1 HEERYDEVVGHH
13 DRQRHAGDDHHR
25 GGRRQPADEGHH
37 GEHVVAGEQRQ
48 RQDIKVAAGGTADQ
62 HQAGERDGQHE
73 QVDGDQVEREDPG
86 RGAQFAL
93 GAVLHD
99 HHVELPGQHDDG
111 ETAEGGHHQPG
122 AERGAVLERSL
133 DTAVGGELFDQ
144 PLRAVEQEEGDEDA
158 DRQKGGELDD
168 GFDGDRQHQPVLML
182 RRVGVAGAEQD
193 GEKRQQHGDDQRY
206 VADERLK
213 TEWRAAVVSDHQAH
227 RAGDRLELERDV
239 GDGSDNGDQ
248 RRDAGDGGT

>member
-1 HEERYDEVVGHH
+1 
-13 DRQRHAGDDHHR
+13 
-25 GGRRQPADEGHH
+25 
-37 GEHVVAGEQRQ
+37 
-48 RQDIKVAAGGTADQ
+48 
-62 HQAGERDGQHE
+62 
-73 QVDGDQVEREDPG
+73 
-86 RGAQFAL
+86 
-93 GAVLHD
+93 
-99 HHVELPGQHDDG
+99 
-111 ETAEGGHHQPG
+111 EGGHHQPG

-133 DTAVGGELFDQ
+133 DAAVGGELLDQ

-158 DRQKGGELDD
+158 YRQKGGELDD

-206 VADERLK
+206 VADERLE

-239 GDGSDNGDQ
+239 GDGSDNGNQ
-248 RRDAGDGGT
+248 RGDAGDGGTLAITRAEEIGDRGDLLGLGELDDAFEQREAEQEDKHRADIDGEEFEAPFGGEADRAEEGPGGAVDGEAERVDVG